1 MSATPPDGA
10 DTPLFEL
17 SGLSLSLP
25 DLNAKRPFRP
35 APPIDILHGIDLAI
49 PRGCCI
55 GIVGESGSGK
65 STLGRCLVR
74 LHEPTGGSLSLDGED
89 ITHRGADAMLPL
101 RRDLQVIFQDPYSSL
116 NPRRTIAAI
125 VAAPLVLHEPGRTR
139 AEYRDMAVEALERVG
154 LPGAFADRYPHE
166 LSGGQRQ
173 RVGIARAV
181 ALRPRFVFADEVV
194 SGLDTSSQAR
204 IIALLNELR
213 ASLDLTIAFVSH
225 DLSVVRHLCDRV
237 AVMQAGRIVETG
249 ETAAVF
255 ENPRHEHTRALKAAI
270 PLPDIEPGW
279 LAPEAVEKAV

>member
-1 MSATPPDGA
+1 MSA
-10 DTPLFEL
+10 LFEL
-17 SGLSLSLP
+17 SGLELSLP
-25 DLNAKRPFRP
+25 DLNARRPFRP
-35 APPIDILHGIDLAI
+35 APMIDILRGIDLRI
-49 PRGCCI
+49 PRGACV

-74 LHEPTGGSLSLDGED
+74 LHEPTGGTLHFEGND
-89 ITHRGADAMLPL
+89 ITHLRSETMRPL

-116 NPRRTIAAI
+116 NPRRTIGAI
-125 VAAPLVLHEPGRTR
+125 VAAPLKLHEPGRSR
-139 AEYRDMAVEALERVG
+139 AQYRGMAAEALERVG

-181 ALRPRFVFADEVV
+181 ALKPRFVFADEVV

-237 AVMQAGRIVETG
+237 AVMQAGRIVEEG

-255 ENPRHEHTRALKAAI
+255 DAPAHEHTRALKAAI
-270 PLPDIEPGW
+270 PLPEIDPDW
-279 LAPEAVEKAV
+279 LAPEAA